1 MNLKHTFLLKKLYN
15 SNLEALKTYTP
26 FPLLIYEQDFTRKS
40 SKKQIND
47 EGGHLQPQKAL
58 EQPTKQNKAKT
69 ILTFCLF
76 QWMFVFQILS
86 NYTSFIEFYFSTPI
100 SSFSHF
106 KPINSRSLGT
116 ANLEHLLA
124 LTTGSWDQSFHKT
137 QLVS

>member
-1 MNLKHTFLLKKLYN
+1 MSFLRYRQIDAWCFCQNKNNFMNLKHTFLLKKLYN
-15 SNLEALKTYTP
+15 SNLEAFKTYTP

-76 QWMFVFQILS
+76 
-86 NYTSFIEFYFSTPI
+86 
-100 SSFSHF
+100 
-106 KPINSRSLGT
+106 
-116 ANLEHLLA
+116 
-124 LTTGSWDQSFHKT
+124 
-137 QLVS
+137 